1 MWHFIKKYILQP
13 LFLISFGGMAY
24 FNFEI
29 LFRGY
34 SHISMIIC
42 GGLCFYTIGLL
53 NEGKNWH
60 PSFLFQMILGSLIII
75 TYEYLTGVIV
85 NIYLNLHVWDY
96 SKVPFNYRGQI
107 CIPFLICAFVIGINF
122 ARLTCSAFSDHKF
135 SAFRT
140 NQLPAQNEFLART
153 RSPRFE
159 CVF

>member
-53 NEGKNWH
+53 KLPMN
-60 PSFLFQMILGSLIII
+60 ILPEL
-75 TYEYLTGVIV
+75 L
-85 NIYLNLHVWDY
+85 
-96 SKVPFNYRGQI
+96 
-107 CIPFLICAFVIGINF
+107 
-122 ARLTCSAFSDHKF
+122 
-135 SAFRT
+135 
-140 NQLPAQNEFLART
+140 
-153 RSPRFE
+153 
-159 CVF
+159 